1 MIRDG
6 ADAIAMLF
14 IMFIGA
20 LLAAAWVTSLIVC
33 ISKGWYVAGLAVSML
48 VPFAVAHGLWFGT
61 NGFPMALFFGTNKH
75 IQE

>member
-1 MIRDG
+1 VIRDG

-48 VPFAVAHGLWFGT
+48 VPFAVAHGLWFWHEWFSYGA
-61 NGFPMALFFGTNKH
+61 FLWH
-75 IQE
+75 Q